1 VPAIYPKS
9 PKDRHIFTGFC
20 LVLLNRA
27 MREYTAKDI
36 MDFYAQYERHITH
49 VCVAQSRFRVFE
61 KNPEQITK
69 MIGQVSKDVRH
80 CLNVFSASIY
90 KGQTNKARRN
100 PLKFKPLS
108 FVTIEGASQTLDREQ
123 TIHVN
128 IALGNL
134 PYSLSAIE
142 LEIYFR
148 KAWVKKANQANDIF
162 FDKASEYPSNVLS
175 FVGYSLKEAQQ
186 NRHKAWSENSIWDVT
201 NCWIP
206 HAALS
211 AD

>member
-1 VPAIYPKS
+1 
-9 PKDRHIFTGFC
+9 
-20 LVLLNRA
+20 

-36 MDFYAQYERHITH
+36 ANFYAMYERHISH
-49 VCVAQSRFRVFE
+49 VCVAQTRFRAFE
-61 KNPEQITK
+61 KSPQQIEK
-69 MIGQVSKDVRH
+69 LIGQVSQDVRH
-80 CLNVFSASIY
+80 CLNVFSSSIY

-100 PLKFKPLS
+100 PFKFKPLS
-108 FVTIEGASQTLDREQ
+108 FVTIESTSQITDREK

-134 PYSLSAIE
+134 PSQLSAME
-142 LEIYFR
+142 LEIHFR
-148 KAWVKKANQANDIF
+148 RAWVTRANQVNDIF
-162 FDKASEYPSNVLS
+162 FEQATEHPSSVLS
-175 FVGYSLKEAQQ
+175 FIGYSLKEAQQ
-186 NRHKAWSENSIWDVT
+186 TRRKAWSDDSIWDVT